1 MKGKTVLERMW
12 LGCDYVLLVAVFV
25 LLGVVWHSQN
35 RADTVSASGRP
46 ALGEPGRES
55 SLFRK
60 RLPSGRVV
68 DGIRVSSGRSRVN
81 TIARSMVAAGWD
93 QTSPTPAMDM
103 REDGKTYE
111 VLFSLP
117 EGVDKE
123 SVRVS
128 AAGNVL
134 TLTMK
139 VGETSRLYTQR
150 IRIPCG
156 VDRAD
161 AVQSVVSNDVLHV
174 RILPPKG

>member
-1 MKGKTVLERMW
+1 
-12 LGCDYVLLVAVFV
+12 
-25 LLGVVWHSQN
+25 
-35 RADTVSASGRP
+35 
-46 ALGEPGRES
+46 
-55 SLFRK
+55 
-60 RLPSGRVV
+60 
-68 DGIRVSSGRSRVN
+68 
-81 TIARSMVAAGWD
+81 MVATGWE
-93 QTSPTPAMDM
+93 QISPTPAMDM

-117 EGVDKE
+117 EGVDRE

-139 VGETSRLYTQR
+139 AGETGRIYTQR

-156 VDRAD
+156 VDRSD
-161 AVQSVVSNDVLHV
+161 AVQSAVSNDVLRV